1 MTNKYACFSRRYFFK
16 LSGAGAAA
24 LATYPLMANE
34 SGEKRYAY
42 VGSYTGYEPGQLP
55 WVGSKQPGE
64 GISCFLFNPSDG
76 SLTPTGKLI
85 EQGSPTWLEV
95 RPNGQFLVAT
105 HELSHHTGVAEG
117 VGFVTSYKILPNGE
131 LEKVATQSTGGRGN
145 TSATFDRTGR
155 FLLVTRYWESGI
167 SVLPFNPDTG
177 EIGEVTASPVH
188 TGSGPDPIRQSVP
201 HPHGFMGDPQTDLV
215 YATDLG
221 TDKVHQYLLDTG
233 TGTLSPQGDVN
244 LSPGSGP
251 RGLKFHPSLRVA
263 YVNCEL
269 NGTVVVCSIDDEKGL
284 QPIQT
289 EFCYP
294 EDFVARGHPENL
306 GRGEFWGA
314 EGCLSADGA
323 YYYYICRVHQS
334 IAVYKTGPDGTL
346 TFSSRTALADGSNAR
361 NLTIDPSGQYILV
374 ASQDANRVEC
384 FRIDPTSGALRLAH
398 SQQAPCA
405 ADVAVI

>member
-1 MTNKYACFSRRYFFK
+1 
-16 LSGAGAAA
+16 
-24 LATYPLMANE
+24 
-34 SGEKRYAY
+34 
-42 VGSYTGYEPGQLP
+42 
-55 WVGSKQPGE
+55 
-64 GISCFLFNPSDG
+64 DG
-76 SLTPTGKLI
+76 SLSPTGKLI
-85 EQGSPTWLEV
+85 RQDSPTWLEIH
-95 RPNGQFLVAT
+95 PNRRFLVAT

-117 VGFVTSYKILPNGE
+117 VGFASSYKILPDGE

-167 SVLPFNPDTG
+167 SVLPFDPDTG
-177 EIGEVTASPVH
+177 KIGEVTASPDH
-188 TGSGPDPIRQSVP
+188 KGSGPDPVRQSIP
-201 HPHGFMGDPQTDLV
+201 HPHGFLGDPQTDLV

-221 TDKVHQYLLDTG
+221 TDKVHQYLLNTNTG
-233 TGTLSPQGDVN
+233 ALSPIGEVA
-244 LSPGSGP
+244 LAPGSGP
-251 RGLKFHPSLRVA
+251 RGMKFHPSLRVA

-334 IAVYKTGPDGTL
+334 IAVFKVGPDGKL
-346 TFSSRTALADGSNAR
+346 AFSSRS
-361 NLTIDPSGQYILV
+361 
-374 ASQDANRVEC
+374 
-384 FRIDPTSGALRLAH
+384 
-398 SQQAPCA
+398 
-405 ADVAVI
+405 